1 MGVLKPKEEK
11 SEAIAVRVP
20 ASLKAELED
29 LRKQADAAGFDLTAT
44 VVDALTRLT
53 RQVRSELAAK
63 AGKRNETMRLMEV
76 SEKADAVLANGR
88 AA

>member
-1 MGVLKPKEEK
+1 MGVLKRKEEK

-44 VVDALTRLT
+44 VVEALTRLT
-53 RQVRSELAAK
+53 RQVRSELVRT
-63 AGKRNETMRLMEV
+63 AGKRNETRRLING
-76 SEKADAVLANGR
+76 SEKAEAVLTDGR

>member
-1 MGVLKPKEEK
+1 MGVLKRKEEK

-29 LRKQADAAGFDLTAT
+29 LRKQADEAGFDLTAT
-44 VVDALTRLT
+44 VVEALTRLT
-53 RQVRSELAAK
+53 RQVRSELGKTGRSNVRRASEANEQ
-63 AGKRNETMRLMEV
+63 AGAGLT
-76 SEKADAVLANGR
+76 NGR